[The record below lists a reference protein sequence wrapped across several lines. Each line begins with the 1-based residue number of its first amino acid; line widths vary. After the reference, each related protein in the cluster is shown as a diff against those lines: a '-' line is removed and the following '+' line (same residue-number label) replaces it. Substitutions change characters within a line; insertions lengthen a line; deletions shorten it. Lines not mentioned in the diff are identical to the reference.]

1 MNVGDLVG
9 RYGRS
14 IELSCL
20 VLSRIGIIYKIESR
34 RPWGGEYATVL
45 WNDRVRRPPV
55 NVKSLVMINE
65 YR

>member
-14 IELSCL
+14 IKSGL
-20 VLSRIGIIYKIESR
+20 VLSRIGIVCKIQTR
-34 RPWGGEYATVL
+34 RPWGGEYATVF
-45 WNDRVRRPPV
+45 WSDRIKRPPV
-55 NVKSLVMINE
+55 DIKSLVVISE

>member
-14 IELSCL
+14 IKLGL
-20 VLSRIGIIYKIESR
+20 VLSRVGIICKIQTR

-45 WNDRVRRPPV
+45 WSDRIKRPPV
-55 NVKSLVMINE
+55 NVKSLVVINE
-65 YR
+65 CG